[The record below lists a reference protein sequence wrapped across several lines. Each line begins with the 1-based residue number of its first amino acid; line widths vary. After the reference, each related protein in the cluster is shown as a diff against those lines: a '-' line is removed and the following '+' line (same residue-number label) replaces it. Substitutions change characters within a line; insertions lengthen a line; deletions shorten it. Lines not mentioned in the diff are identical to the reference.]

1 MRARSQDVIRT
12 SLAHQKQDNW
22 IETMPKP
29 LIYLLSAGLLALGP
43 ASLQAVEVG
52 SPDVEIAEAS
62 LQFEAPEDLGETDSP
77 SLDSVP
83 ASGAEFLRRAGQGE
97 VGVASFY
104 SMEFAG
110 RRTASGHPFD
120 PLGMT
125 AAHKTLPLG
134 TEIRITNLRNG
145 RSVTATVNDRG
156 PYVQGRIVDVSL
168 ALARQ
173 LDFVRAGMA
182 QVKVEVL
189 NWGPIR
195 QLRSKLSKGRR

>member
-1 MRARSQDVIRT
+1 MSK
-12 SLAHQKQDNW
+12 SLFSWLPAVF
-22 IETMPKP
+22 
-29 LIYLLSAGLLALGP
+29 LSFWMGSAQADEVGTPGNEGAPSVLEA
-43 ASLQAVEVG
+43 AAVESEAAAG
-52 SPDVEIAEAS
+52 NDALDDV
-62 LQFEAPEDLGETDSP
+62 P
-77 SLDSVP
+77 S
-83 ASGAEFLRRAGQGE
+83 SGAEFLHRAARGE

-104 SMEFAG
+104 SSEFAG

-173 LDFVRAGMA
+173 LDFVRSGMA

-189 NWGPIR
+189 SWGPI
-195 QLRSKLSKGRR
+195 QKLRSSFSKTRR